1 MATVLDTMADAMAV
15 IDRDGK
21 IQFLNGPAEE
31 LSGWKNDDA
40 RDAEIAR
47 VLPLAHLVSGLDAS
61 YVLSLPPG
69 PRRANQ
75 LPRGLMASVRS
86 GRRFPIE
93 GEFAPSIDSGRVVGA
108 VITFRDATSR
118 QLHENE
124 IRQQNKMQ
132 AVGRLAAG
140 VAHDF
145 NSLHFII
152 LGYAD
157 EMLSSSGLSSSDL
170 LALNEIQKAADSAA
184 SITRQLLQFSH
195 KEAVEKQDVNLNDA
209 DLRCGELIPPPR
221 WSFHN
226 VAILSSARASEII
239 AGGP

>member
-1 MATVLDTMADAMAV
+1 
-15 IDRDGK
+15 
-21 IQFLNGPAEE
+21 
-31 LSGWKNDDA
+31 
-40 RDAEIAR
+40 
-47 VLPLAHLVSGLDAS
+47 
-61 YVLSLPPG
+61 
-69 PRRANQ
+69 
-75 LPRGLMASVRS
+75 
-86 GRRFPIE
+86 
-93 GEFAPSIDSGRVVGA
+93 
-108 VITFRDATSR
+108 
-118 QLHENE
+118 
-124 IRQQNKMQ
+124 MQ

-195 KEAVEKQDVNLNDA
+195 KEAVEKQDVNLNDVICDA
-209 DLRCGELIPPPR
+209 ESLFRRRGGRFITWQLELSQSLRNG
-221 WSFHN
+221 
-226 VAILSSARASEII
+226 